1 MVTIFESLVVMV
13 SFATLIVAVL
23 GFGQKK

>member
-1 MVTIFESLVVMV
+1 MTIFESLVVMV

>member
-1 MVTIFESLVVMV
+1 MLTIFESLVVMV